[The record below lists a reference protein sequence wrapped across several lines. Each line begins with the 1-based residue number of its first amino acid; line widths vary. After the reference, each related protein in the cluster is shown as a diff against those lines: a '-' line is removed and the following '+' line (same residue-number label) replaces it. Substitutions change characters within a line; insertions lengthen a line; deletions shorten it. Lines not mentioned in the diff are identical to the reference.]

1 MVAGRSGSNL
11 RAVMGLLRL
20 RRPERED
27 EETHSRGQWRVATS
41 SVPDSL
47 RSCHWSRH
55 QSLLCNTEGKRT
67 HTHTQSERS
76 SNENNKH
83 INKNVTLWSRQR
95 DRIAV
100 SPLRWARGS
109 FSQSPIHTLGL
120 LSGPFSCTTYRR
132 LISKLWEQKEP
143 WRIKHST
150 YLKPSALGWLRIY
163 INSPARRELWFRQVD
178 AHNYFVF

>member
-1 MVAGRSGSNL
+1 MGSEGWP
-11 RAVMGLLRL
+11 RAVSLTPSAPATG
-20 RRPERED
+20 PGI
-27 EETHSRGQWRVATS
+27 SRYYVTQR
-41 SVPDSL
+41 
-47 RSCHWSRH
+47 
-55 QSLLCNTEGKRT
+55 GKRT

-83 INKNVTLWSRQR
+83 INKNVTLWDRQR

-120 LSGPFSCTTYRR
+120 LSGPFSCATYRR